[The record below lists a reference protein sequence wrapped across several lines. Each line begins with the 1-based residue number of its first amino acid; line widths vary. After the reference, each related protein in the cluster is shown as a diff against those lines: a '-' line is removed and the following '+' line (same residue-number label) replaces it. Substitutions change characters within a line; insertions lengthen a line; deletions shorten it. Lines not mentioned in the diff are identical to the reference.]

1 MPVLVAKSAEETKR
15 VAREFAR
22 FLMRELELG
31 KHATV
36 IALSGALGGGK
47 TTFAQGFAAG
57 LGVKGRVR
65 SPTFILMQRFPIRV
79 QSAKFKVQSFNH
91 FYHLDCYRLKK
102 PQEVRAIGLPEVL
115 ENPRNLVL
123 IEWAEKIKSALPKRK
138 IVVKFFHVGENTR
151 KINFD

>member
-1 MPVLVAKSAEETKR
+1 MPVLVTKSAKETKR
-15 VAREFAR
+15 VAREFAH

-47 TTFAQGFAAG
+47 TTFAQGFARG
-57 LGVKGRVR
+57 LGVKEKVK
-65 SPTFILMQRFPIRV
+65 SPTFVLLQQYKLKV
-79 QSAKFKVQSFNH
+79 KSAKFKVQSFTH

-138 IVVKFFHVGENTR
+138 IVVKFFHVGKNSR
-151 KINFD
+151 KISVN